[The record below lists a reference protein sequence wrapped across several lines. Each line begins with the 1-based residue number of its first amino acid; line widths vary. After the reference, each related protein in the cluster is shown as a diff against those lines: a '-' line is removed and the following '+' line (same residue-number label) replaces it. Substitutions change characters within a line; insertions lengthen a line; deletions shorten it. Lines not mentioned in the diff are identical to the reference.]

1 MLQNDKIWMAQGEN
15 PCYLLLNQ
23 ANRHGLIAGASG
35 TGKTVTLKVM
45 AEGFSQAG
53 VPVFMADVKGD
64 VTGMCQ
70 AGVDSENMQ
79 KRIAKFGLEGFTYQG
94 CPARFWDM
102 DGENGIPVR
111 VTVSDMGP
119 VLLSRLLGLT
129 KVQEGV
135 LNIVFRIAD
144 DRQMLLIDMKDLR
157 SMLNYVSEHA
167 KEYTTTY
174 GNVSSQSVG
183 AILRALIAVEDQ
195 GGDEF
200 FGEPAL
206 ELSDWFACDA
216 SGRGY
221 VNILNA
227 TRLIQ
232 QPQIY
237 SMFLL
242 WMLSD
247 LFEKLPEVGDLDKPR
262 FVFFFDEA
270 HLLFNDMPSE
280 LLNKLIQVVKL
291 VRSKGVGVYFITQS
305 PSDIP
310 NEVLAQLSN
319 RVQHG
324 LRAYTPAEQ
333 KAVRAAADAFREN
346 PNFKSEDV
354 ILELGTGE
362 ALVSFLDEDGKPSIV
377 ENAKILPPQCLM
389 AAASEEA
396 KAAVVQGQAALM
408 AKYGTAVDRESAYE
422 KILDEQKQNEA
433 AAELERQRAELEAQ
447 KAEFAKQQA
456 AAQKAAEKEVARQQ
470 RAAQKEAERQ
480 ARAAERERQKQINAM
495 GRVATS
501 ILGSAGRTAANQIV
515 RGLFGTRR

>member
-1 MLQNDKIWMAQGEN
+1 M
-15 PCYLLLNQ
+15 
-23 ANRHGLIAGASG
+23 
-35 TGKTVTLKVM
+35 
-45 AEGFSQAG
+45 
-53 VPVFMADVKGD
+53 
-64 VTGMCQ
+64 
-70 AGVDSENMQ
+70 
-79 KRIAKFGLEGFTYQG
+79 
-94 CPARFWDM
+94 
-102 DGENGIPVR
+102 
-111 VTVSDMGP
+111 
-119 VLLSRLLGLT
+119 
-129 KVQEGV
+129 
-135 LNIVFRIAD
+135 
-144 DRQMLLIDMKDLR
+144 
-157 SMLNYVSEHA
+157 
-167 KEYTTTY
+167 
-174 GNVSSQSVG
+174 
-183 AILRALIAVEDQ
+183 
-195 GGDEF
+195 
-200 FGEPAL
+200 
-206 ELSDWFACDA
+206 
-216 SGRGY
+216 
-221 VNILNA
+221 
-227 TRLIQ
+227 
-232 QPQIY
+232 
-237 SMFLL
+237 
-242 WMLSD
+242 
-247 LFEKLPEVGDLDKPR
+247 
-262 FVFFFDEA
+262 
-270 HLLFNDMPSE
+270 
-280 LLNKLIQVVKL
+280 
-291 VRSKGVGVYFITQS
+291 YFITQS

-333 KAVRAAADAFREN
+333 KAVRAAAEAFRAN

-433 AAELERQRAELEAQ
+433 AAELERQKAELEAQ

-456 AAQKAAEKEVARQQ
+456 AAQKAAEKEAARQQ